1 MPYEIIEDGDE
12 FCVHKEG
19 GERIACHDTR
29 DGAEAQIAAL
39 YASESKQL
47 ARPTQTEAAYV
58 PLSATEGQACANCRW
73 FNSDVSM
80 CHIVENYPA
89 DVLVTGWC
97 NRWEATPDAEMGE
110 VEAEAET
117 ETEATEALEYMPG
130 MDMEMDAEERAH
142 EGHDDAPAAVVYAQ
156 PKPEGALEGIFK
168 RLRHELRPG
177 ASVIKGADG
186 KRYMLIVTS
195 NSYVDRERETIT
207 TDALKSDVDRR
218 WVGEDDAFVSDNPL
232 LFWHDDR
239 LVMGDIVWGDV
250 RGPFYVEMAK
260 ENDAPLSALFFDH
273 VEEHPE
279 EKWGAS
285 HRFAYYTAHRSDGG
299 DYARIFKQETSVLP
313 RAVAANPLTY
323 SGVLPMASKRDEYL
337 NTMLGLENASDLLDK
352 GIGALVEALQAQGI
366 EHKAADDAD
375 AMVEKSAAQFGTL
388 MLQLIEAQAAIA
400 EKQDALAVAVDAK
413 EKALDNSRAALDAEL
428 KAVRELADELK
439 AQLDARPRA
448 ASKAPETELD
458 PEKLPDAAKEAL
470 VRKDPFWGMTVKR

>member
-1 MPYEIIEDGDE
+1 MPNESVEDNGALA
-12 FCVHKEG
+12 VSEG
-19 GERIACHDTR
+19 
-29 DGAEAQIAAL
+29 
-39 YASESKQL
+39 KQL
-47 ARPTQTEAAYV
+47 VRPTQAEAGYT
-58 PLSATEGQACANCRW
+58 PLSETDNQACANCRW
-73 FNSDVSM
+73 FNGEMSM

-97 NRWEATPDAEMGE
+97 NRWEAIPDAEMGDVEAE
-110 VEAEAET
+110 VEAE
-117 ETEATEALEYMPG
+117 TEAGEALEYLPG
-130 MDMEMDAEERAH
+130 MDMEMDTDARAH
-142 EGHDDAPAAVVYAQ
+142 AEHDDAPATVVYAQ

-168 RLRHELRPG
+168 RLRNELRPG
-177 ASVIKGADG
+177 TSVIKGADG

-218 WVGEDDAFVSDNPL
+218 WVGEDDAFASDNPL

-239 LVMGDIVWGDV
+239 LIMGDIVWGDV

-285 HRFAYYTAHRSDGG
+285 HRFAYYTAHRTDGG

-337 NTMLGLENASDLLDK
+337 NQMLGLENASDLLDK

-375 AMVEKSAAQFGTL
+375 AVVEKSAAQFGTL
-388 MLQLIEAQAAIA
+388 MLQLIEAQAAIS
-400 EKQDALAVAVDAK
+400 EKQDALEAIVEAK
-413 EKALDNSRAALDAEL
+413 EKALDDTRAELDAEL

-458 PEKLPDAAKEAL
+458 PDKLPDAAKEAL
-470 VRKDPFWGMTVKR
+470 VRKDPFWGLTVKR